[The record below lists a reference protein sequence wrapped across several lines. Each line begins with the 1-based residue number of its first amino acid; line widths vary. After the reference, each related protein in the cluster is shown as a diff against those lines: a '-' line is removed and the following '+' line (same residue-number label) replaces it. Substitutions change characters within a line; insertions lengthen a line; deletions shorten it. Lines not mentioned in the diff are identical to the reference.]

1 MNCPP
6 DRKNKYFYS
15 FSILYG
21 KNLTPSLQKKII
33 SPWISFIF
41 TKTCTFKK
49 SGYDQVPTMFSNIF
63 ELLHRSEKVVY
74 HKTKIKLKSSW
85 NLQNSNGIFTVAS
98 RTYSPGV
105 CFRSQVFYPHRIV
118 KSNRHTYTHTYTDTD
133 THRNINTHSH
143 TYTHS
148 HTHTHTHARK

>member
-1 MNCPP
+1 M
-6 DRKNKYFYS
+6 
-15 FSILYG
+15 
-21 KNLTPSLQKKII
+21 
-33 SPWISFIF
+33 FIF
-41 TKTCTFKK
+41 KKTCKFKE
-49 SGYDQVPTMFSNIF
+49 SGYNQVPTMFSNIF

-118 KSNRHTYTHTYTDTD
+118 KSNRHTYTGCAKK
-133 THRNINTHSH
+133 N
-143 TYTHS
+143 
-148 HTHTHTHARK
+148 ARKMSGSISFIQKNISTEAFMRSFQYLLSFIATKNGSQK